1 MKIKTERKIKMNTL
15 TKMNNRSK
23 WQRLVAVFLCVI
35 FAFGALAMPA
45 YAAGEKTEFTVETG
59 NEALDGP
66 FNLIINLVA
75 SIVLGFGII
84 RLLMGI
90 VSFSNSIGA
99 HDDQQRSSGIWSMVG
114 GAILIAGPAIVLWL
128 VNAVNG

>member
-1 MKIKTERKIKMNTL
+1 MNTL
-15 TKMNNRSK
+15 TKKNKISK

-45 YAAGEKTEFTVETG
+45 YAAGEKTEFNVETG

-75 SIVLGFGII
+75 SIMLGYGII
-84 RLLMGI
+84 RLFMGI
-90 VSFSNSIGA
+90 VSFSNSLSV
-99 HDDQQRSSGIWSMVG
+99 HDDAQRSSGIWSMVG
-114 GAILIAGPAIVLWL
+114 GAILIAAPAIVLWL
-128 VNAVNG
+128 VNSVNG